1 VRSDTAGV
9 GIVELGDV
17 CATVRARSLDL
28 FEVTG
33 AWVFDT
39 TDAGLQRWFAEA
51 SHRHA
56 SHAGLWAE
64 RSPTIPSVDAD
75 LLVDAHREPPDAV
88 DIDDRA
94 GTYRRWLDELL
105 QQLADLERRV
115 VAELDPATMRAI
127 TLTRADLVELR
138 RR

>member
-1 VRSDTAGV
+1 MSAAGV

-17 CATVRARSLDL
+17 CAALRARSLDL

-39 TDAGLQRWFAEA
+39 TDAARQRWFAEA

-56 SHAGLWAE
+56 WHAELWAG
-64 RSPTIPSVDAD
+64 RSPLIPVIDAD
-75 LLVDAHREPPDAV
+75 ALVDRHRRRPDAV
-88 DIDDRA
+88 DVAHRA
-94 GTYRRWLDELL
+94 DSYRGWLDELL
-105 QQLADLERRV
+105 EHLDEVERRI

-127 TLTRADLVELR
+127 TLTRADLVDLR
-138 RR
+138 SR